1 MLVSIL
7 KLACVFNIAAS
18 ELIGF
23 VETKFINEEGFKKF
37 KKKFNCFKN
46 KINSLS
52 DEYLAKGYKITG
64 MSLGKIK
71 QML

>member
-1 MLVSIL
+1 MVVSIL

-37 KKKFNCFKN
+37 KKNSTALEN
-46 KINSLS
+46 KLNSLS